1 MRCCN
6 CLSREAHVDDMS
18 TGDWIASP
26 LVLPIFC
33 IRCLSHY
40 HVFTFVVGLS
50 RLAGYLSRLSDN
62 LEERPAK
69 RRSRAS
75 MHPH

>member
-1 MRCCN
+1 
-6 CLSREAHVDDMS
+6 MS

-26 LVLPIFC
+26 LVLPVFC

-50 RLAGYLSRLSDN
+50 KFANYLSRLSED

-75 MHPH
+75 VHTH